1 MAETENRNTIK
12 RKNVISLYSSF
23 GLPLCGIM
31 LRSLS
36 VWANNGCRRY
46 HQHHGVNIVYEDRSR
61 IDERQGVKFCNIFE
75 RMLCEN

>member
-1 MAETENRNTIK
+1 MLLTK
-12 RKNVISLYSSF
+12 CL
-23 GLPLCGIM
+23 GLHTLCVA
-31 LRSLS
+31 LCYWSLS